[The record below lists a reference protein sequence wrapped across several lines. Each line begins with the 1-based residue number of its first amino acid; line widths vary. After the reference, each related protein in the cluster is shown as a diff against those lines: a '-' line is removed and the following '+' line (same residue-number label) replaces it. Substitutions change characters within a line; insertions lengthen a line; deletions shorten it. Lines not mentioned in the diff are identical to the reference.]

1 MSDVLSIYEI
11 ADLNKNS
18 ITAKDNFRFIYYL
31 DTSSLTKNKVD
42 SLQFLE
48 SDFPSRA
55 KRKVTI
61 NTILYSTVRPNQ
73 EHFGI
78 IENQTAD
85 NLIASTGFTTIDIV
99 SSKINAKYLYYKLIQ
114 PFVTNYLQGIAEN
127 SVSAYPSIKPEAI
140 GNLRFSFPNL
150 LTQQKI
156 ASVLSA
162 LDDKIELNNR
172 INDNLEQM
180 AKTLYDYWFVQFD
193 FPDENGKPYKSSGGK
208 MVWNEVLKR
217 EIPKGWEVNSLG
229 SFIARDKSGD
239 WGKEQIEGNYITKV
253 ECIRGADINGIFRG
267 GELKTPVRFILEKNE
282 SKILLPYD
290 LVIEISGGS
299 PTQSTGRLAYITN
312 EVIDRFE
319 NPLICS
325 NFCKAVSLN
334 ELESFFYF
342 IYSWNNAYNNSIFFG
357 FEGKTSG
364 IKNLLFESLVST
376 YKIVKPSK
384 LILENFQNNVSLFES
399 KRQINLKQ
407 NQQLSS
413 LRDWLLPM
421 LMNGQVKVE

>member
-1 MSDVLSIYEI
+1 
-11 ADLNKNS
+11 
-18 ITAKDNFRFIYYL
+18 
-31 DTSSLTKNKVD
+31 
-42 SLQFLE
+42 
-48 SDFPSRA
+48 
-55 KRKVTI
+55 
-61 NTILYSTVRPNQ
+61 
-73 EHFGI
+73 
-78 IENQTAD
+78 
-85 NLIASTGFTTIDIV
+85 
-99 SSKINAKYLYYKLIQ
+99 
-114 PFVTNYLQGIAEN
+114 
-127 SVSAYPSIKPEAI
+127 
-140 GNLRFSFPNL
+140 
-150 LTQQKI
+150 
-156 ASVLSA
+156 
-162 LDDKIELNNR
+162 
-172 INDNLEQM
+172 M

-193 FPDENGKPYKSSGGK
+193 FPDENGKPYKSSGGR

-217 EIPKGWEVNSLG
+217 EIPEGWEVNTLG
-229 SFIARDKSGD
+229 DFILRDKSGD
-239 WGKEQIEGNYITKV
+239 WGKEQIEGNYTTKV

-282 SKILLPYD
+282 NKILLPYD

-299 PTQSTGRLAYITN
+299 PTQSTGRLAYITK

-334 ELESFFYF
+334 ELDSFFYF
-342 IYSWNNAYNNSIFFG
+342 IYSWNKAYDNSVLFG

-384 LILENFQNNVSLFES
+384 LILENFQNKVSLFES

-413 LRDWLLPM
+413 LRDWLVPM
-421 LMNGQVKVE
+421 LMNGQVKV

>member
-18 ITAKDNFRFIYYL
+18 ITAKDNFSFIYYL

-180 AKTLYDYWFVQFD
+180 AKTLYDYWFLQFD
-193 FPDENGKPYKSSGGK
+193 FPDENGRPYKSSGGK
-208 MVWNEVLKR
+208 MVFNEVVKR
-217 EIPKGWEVNSLG
+217 EIPEGWEVKSLYDIAEFINGLACQKYRPLNENEDYLAVIKIKEMNDGLSQNTEKVRVDIPEKHKIYDGDVLFSWSATLDVKIWSLG
-229 SFIARDKSGD
+229 KGALNQHIFKVTSSKYPKYFYFFEIS
-239 WGKEQIEGNYITKV
+239 NYLQHFKMMAELRKTTMGHITKDHLIESRISV
-253 ECIRGADINGIFRG
+253 PP
-267 GELKTPVRFILEKNE
+267 LKIITELEK
-282 SKILLPYD
+282 IIDPY
-290 LVIEISGGS
+290 
-299 PTQSTGRLAYITN
+299 
-312 EVIDRFE
+312 
-319 NPLICS
+319 
-325 NFCKAVSLN
+325 
-334 ELESFFYF
+334 
-342 IYSWNNAYNNSIFFG
+342 
-357 FEGKTSG
+357 
-364 IKNLLFESLVST
+364 
-376 YKIVKPSK
+376 
-384 LILENFQNNVSLFES
+384 LENILTN
-399 KRQINLKQ
+399 RKQ
-407 NQQLSS
+407 NQQLSD

>member
-1 MSDVLSIYEI
+1 MSEILSIYEI
-11 ADLNKNS
+11 ADLNKNT
-18 ITAKDNFRFIYYL
+18 ITAKDNFSFINYL
-31 DTSSLTKNKVD
+31 DTSNLTKNKVD

-48 SDFPSRA
+48 SEFPSRA

-78 IENQTAD
+78 IENQIAD

-99 SSKINAKYLYYKLIQ
+99 SSNINVKYLYYKLTQ

-140 GNLRFSFPNL
+140 GNLRFSFPDL
-150 LTQQKI
+150 STQQKI
-156 ASVLSA
+156 ASLLSTI
-162 LDDKIELNNR
+162 DDKIELNNR

-193 FPDENGKPYKSSGGK
+193 FPDENGKPYKSSGNK

-217 EIPKGWEVNSLG
+217 DIPIGW
-229 SFIARDKSGD
+229 
-239 WGKEQIEGNYITKV
+239 
-253 ECIRGADINGIFRG
+253 
-267 GELKTPVRFILEKNE
+267 ELKTIGDYCKSRGGFAFKSSWWTTFGESVIKIKDIQENSTLNLSDLSLVNLEGKNIDDKFKAKAGDIVIAMTGATVGKYAIVPNTNKQLYVNQRVGYFDLGLSPTIKLPYLINSLNQKYFRE
-282 SKILLPYD
+282 AIFTLASGAAQPNISNEQINSIQLLMPTNQLIENFNSQLKSSYDKILNN
-290 LVIEISGGS
+290 
-299 PTQSTGRLAYITN
+299 QN
-312 EVIDRFE
+312 E
-319 NPLICS
+319 
-325 NFCKAVSLN
+325 
-334 ELESFFYF
+334 
-342 IYSWNNAYNNSIFFG
+342 
-357 FEGKTSG
+357 
-364 IKNLLFESLVST
+364 
-376 YKIVKPSK
+376 
-384 LILENFQNNVSLFES
+384 
-399 KRQINLKQ
+399 

>member
-1 MSDVLSIYEI
+1 M
-11 ADLNKNS
+11 
-18 ITAKDNFRFIYYL
+18 T
-31 DTSSLTKNKVD
+31 
-42 SLQFLE
+42 
-48 SDFPSRA
+48 
-55 KRKVTI
+55 
-61 NTILYSTVRPNQ
+61 
-73 EHFGI
+73 
-78 IENQTAD
+78 
-85 NLIASTGFTTIDIV
+85 
-99 SSKINAKYLYYKLIQ
+99 KYLYYKLIQ

-150 LTQQKI
+150 LTQQII
-156 ASVLSA
+156 ASVLSTI
-162 LDDKIELNNR
+162 DDKIELNNQ

-193 FPDENGKPYKSSGGK
+193 FPNENGKPYKSSGGR
-208 MVWNEVLKR
+208 MIWNEVLKR

-267 GELKTPVRFILEKNE
+267 GELKTSVRFILKKNE

-299 PTQSTGRLAYITN
+299 RTQTTGRLAYITY
-312 EVIDRFE
+312 EVIVIFE
-319 NPLICS
+319 NTIICS

-407 NQQLSS
+407 NQQLIS

-421 LMNGQVKVE
+421 LMSGQVKVK

>member
-1 MSDVLSIYEI
+1 MSEVLSIYEI

-18 ITAKDNFRFIYYL
+18 ITAKDNFSFIYYL

-48 SDFPSRA
+48 SEFPSRA

-78 IENQTAD
+78 IENQIAD

-172 INDNLEQM
+172 INDNL
-180 AKTLYDYWFVQFD
+180 F
-193 FPDENGKPYKSSGGK
+193 YK
-208 MVWNEVLKR
+208 
-217 EIPKGWEVNSLG
+217 
-229 SFIARDKSGD
+229 
-239 WGKEQIEGNYITKV
+239 ITP
-253 ECIRGADINGIFRG
+253 
-267 GELKTPVRFILEKNE
+267 LLPVR
-282 SKILLPYD
+282 SSAS
-290 LVIEISGGS
+290 V
-299 PTQSTGRLAYITN
+299 
-312 EVIDRFE
+312 
-319 NPLICS
+319 
-325 NFCKAVSLN
+325 KASRVRN
-334 ELESFFYF
+334 
-342 IYSWNNAYNNSIFFG
+342 
-357 FEGKTSG
+357 
-364 IKNLLFESLVST
+364 
-376 YKIVKPSK
+376 
-384 LILENFQNNVSLFES
+384 
-399 KRQINLKQ
+399 
-407 NQQLSS
+407 
-413 LRDWLLPM
+413 
-421 LMNGQVKVE
+421 

>member
-1 MSDVLSIYEI
+1 MSEVLSIYEI

-18 ITAKDNFRFIYYL
+18 ITAKDNFSFIHYL

-48 SDFPSRA
+48 SEFPSRA
-55 KRKVTI
+55 KRKVKI

-78 IENQTAD
+78 IENQIED

-150 LTQQKI
+150 LTQQII
-156 ASVLSA
+156 ASVLSTI
-162 LDDKIELNNR
+162 DDKIELNNQ

-193 FPDENGKPYKSSGGK
+193 FPNENGKPYKSSGGR
-208 MVWNEVLKR
+208 MIWNEVLKR

-267 GELKTPVRFILEKNE
+267 GELKTSVRFILKKNE

-421 LMNGQVKVE
+421 LMSGQVKVK